1 MGFLFITALIF
12 LFLGICGLVGGFIM
26 LSIGHLLARID
37 AFGIT
42 PFQGAVVCVGF
53 AVVSAIILSQLLSSL
68 FSPFSFLRDLFHM
81 EDREYEEVDD
91 FPVKRVR
98 KQKKRR

>member
-1 MGFLFITALIF
+1 MGFLFITAIIF
-12 LFLGICGLVGGFIM
+12 LSLGICGLVGGFIM

-42 PFQGAVVCVGF
+42 PFQGAIIGVGF
-53 AVVSAIILSQLLSSL
+53 AIVSAIIISQLLSSI
-68 FSPFSFLRDLFHM
+68 FSPFSFLKNLFHID
-81 EDREYEEVDD
+81 EEYEEEDD
-91 FPVKRVR
+91 FPVKVVR

>member
-42 PFQGAVVCVGF
+42 PFQGAIVCVGF
-53 AVVSAIILSQLLSSL
+53 VIAVSIIIERLLRSAA
-68 FSPFSFLRDLFHM
+68 FSPIPFWDEDEEEEYDDVPIRMTRLRQK
-81 EDREYEEVDD
+81 
-91 FPVKRVR
+91 KR
-98 KQKKRR
+98 QKKRR